1 MPIIYKPKTEE
12 LQAMLAESGQARDMW
27 AEGFLT
33 VVKRVLLKDPLR
45 YRSFGPWWWLVKAAF
60 LKREESAFGETID
73 DTMIDDMTYGDETL
87 DLLAAFAYQDA
98 QVSRGIMHESQ
109 HVLDADGD
117 PIKFFSNDED
127 MEQRAAVKK
136 P

>member
-1 MPIIYKPKTEE
+1 MIYKPKAEE
-12 LQAMLAESGQARDMW
+12 LNAMLAESGQARDMW
-27 AEGFLT
+27 AEGFLA

-60 LKREESAFGETID
+60 LKRDEAAFGQ
-73 DTMIDDMTYGDETL
+73 TMEDAWTESMTYGDETL

-98 QVSRGIMHESQ
+98 QIGRGIMREAQ
-109 HVLDADGD
+109 HVLDTDDD

-127 MEQRAAVKK
+127 MEQRAAVKR